1 MKNYYAEGYR
11 GVEAIEMDSLSIG
24 DHVFI
29 IDFIPRE
36 VKVHSLFDG
45 GFCYRFSQT
54 LSERGGP
61 FSGGPDTTVEWKDLC
76 FGSMEE
82 AAECKRQRVDKEERI
97 KEKRIK
103 ALVTELYKEIVNS
116 DKSDM
121 MNAIR
126 ESVRMIEKAL
136 YAKK

>member
-1 MKNYYAEGYR
+1 MKNYYVEGYN

-61 FSGGPDTTVEWKDLC
+61 FNGGSDTTVEWKDLC

-82 AAECKRQRVDKEERI
+82 AAEYKAQREVKEKRK
-97 KEKRIK
+97 KEKRIE
-103 ALVTELYKEIVNS
+103 ALLTGLYKEIVNS
-116 DKSDM
+116 DKSDI

-126 ESVRMIEKAL
+126 ESVKIIEKAL